1 MKFTVKAVP
10 PFDFDLSARIFSDG
24 DKEIHRYED
33 GRYWQ
38 VVRVDKKLI
47 LVVIRTIG
55 TVNEPKLL
63 VELKSNEEISKSDKK
78 TAQQIVG
85 SIFNFELDLKQFYKT
100 VEIDEVM
107 SRLVQKLIGLK
118 GPATETVFEALID
131 SIIEQQIS
139 LNVANSIER
148 KLIKALGD
156 ILKLDDDIYYAF
168 PTPQKLASANV
179 DHLRECG
186 LSLRKAE
193 YIRDVSAMIADGKFD
208 LEELKEYQ
216 DVKEII
222 DELCKIRGV
231 GVWTA
236 ELAMIRGIR
245 KQEAMPADD
254 LGLRRSISHYYC
266 KDRRISA
273 EEARRIAEKWGQW
286 KGLAGFYL
294 IMAERLGVKS

>member
-236 ELAMIRGIR
+236 ELAMIRGMR